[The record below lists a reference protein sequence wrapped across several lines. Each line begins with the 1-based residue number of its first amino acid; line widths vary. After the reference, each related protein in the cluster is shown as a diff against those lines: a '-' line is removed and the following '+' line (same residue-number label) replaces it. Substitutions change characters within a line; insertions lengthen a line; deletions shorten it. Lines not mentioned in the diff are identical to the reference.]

1 MNRERKTK
9 GFAPPVVGGSS
20 LLVMFAVLCLT
31 TFAVLS
37 LSTVKAG
44 DRLSDGTKES
54 VSEYYAADFEAER
67 ILARLRS
74 GEIPEGVA
82 VEGTTY
88 RYTCPMSESQELQVT
103 IVREGETWS
112 VARWAT
118 VSLTEW
124 TTDETIDV
132 WDGELPT
139 KQQEESQ
146 WN

>member
-1 MNRERKTK
+1 
-9 GFAPPVVGGSS
+9 
-20 LLVMFAVLCLT
+20 
-31 TFAVLS
+31 
-37 LSTVKAG
+37 
-44 DRLSDGTKES
+44 
-54 VSEYYAADFEAER
+54 
-67 ILARLRS
+67 
-74 GEIPEGVA
+74 
-82 VEGTTY
+82 
-88 RYTCPMSESQELQVT
+88 MSESQELQVT